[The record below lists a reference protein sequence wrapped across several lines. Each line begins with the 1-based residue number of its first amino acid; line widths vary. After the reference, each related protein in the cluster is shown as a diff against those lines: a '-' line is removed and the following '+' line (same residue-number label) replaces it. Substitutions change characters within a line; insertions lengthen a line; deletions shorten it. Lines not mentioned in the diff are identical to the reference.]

1 MNTDRKELSMRVTAT
16 PRSRRRLAFPGTLA
30 VLVLA
35 LSGGLVA
42 ACGGGDHATAMPTMG
57 ASAAPATAMP
67 AAASHDPGADAAAI
81 EAAWAA
87 RPDYVSHADARVQD
101 AYRYA
106 LERPDVIQWMPC
118 YCGCAAMQHRSNL
131 DCFLRSRMSVGA
143 VAYEEHASY
152 CDVCVQTA
160 LLAKQRIAEGRSLAE
175 IRAQVDATFG
185 GNGVPGTPTD
195 LPKG

>member
-1 MNTDRKELSMRVTAT
+1 MRAPTT
-16 PRSRRRLAFPGTLA
+16 PRSRRRLAFSGTLA

-42 ACGGGDHATAMPTMG
+42 ACGGGTNATAMPTMD
-57 ASAAPATAMP
+57 ASAEAAAAMP
-67 AAASHDPGADAAAI
+67 AAASHDPGADSAAT

-87 RPDYVSHADARVQD
+87 RPDYVRSAPARVQE
-101 AYRYA
+101 AYHYA
-106 LERPDVIQWMPC
+106 LMRPDVVGWMPC
-118 YCGCAAMQHRSNL
+118 YCGCAAMEHRSNL
-131 DCFLRSRMSVGA
+131 DCFLRSRMAAGA

-160 LLAKQRIAEGRSLAE
+160 LLARQRIAEGRSLAQV
-175 IRAQVDATFG
+175 RAEVDATFG

>member
-1 MNTDRKELSMRVTAT
+1 MRIPA
-16 PRSRRRLAFPGTLA
+16 PRSRRLMALSGLLP

-42 ACGGGDHATAMPTMG
+42 ACGGGGTNPTAMPTMAG
-57 ASAAPATAMP
+57 PASSAAIP
-67 AAASHDPGADAAAI
+67 AAAAQDSAEAPDSAASETAI

-87 RPDYVSHADARVQD
+87 RPAYVRQATERVQS

-106 LERPDVIQWMPC
+106 LERPDVIAWMAC
-118 YCGCAAMQHRSNL
+118 YCGCASMGHTSNL
-131 DCFLRSRMSVGA
+131 DCFVRARMSVGA
-143 VAYEEHASY
+143 VAFDEHASY

-160 LLAKQRIAEGRSLAE
+160 LLAKQRIGEGRSLAE
-175 IRAQVDATFG
+175 IRAEVDATFG
-185 GNGVPGTPTD
+185 ASGVSGTPTD

>member
-1 MNTDRKELSMRVTAT
+1 MNVGRRELSMRVPAT

-30 VLVLA
+30 VLFLA

-42 ACGGGDHATAMPTMG
+42 ACGGGDHTTAMPTMG
-57 ASAAPATAMP
+57 TWAAPATAMP
-67 AAASHDPGADAAAI
+67 AAPSHDLGADAAAV

-87 RPDYVSHADARVQD
+87 RPEFVSHAHATVQE

-118 YCGCAAMQHRSNL
+118 YCGCAAMEHRSNL
-131 DCFLRSRMSVGA
+131 DCFLRARMAGGA
-143 VAYEEHASY
+143 VAYDEHASY
-152 CDVCVQTA
+152 CDTCVQIA
-160 LLAKQRIAEGRSLAE
+160 LLAKQRIAEGRSVAE
-175 IRAQVDATFG
+175 VRAEVDATFG

-195 LPKG
+195 LPQG